1 MLTRRSFVGTAAAA
15 MLGPVGA
22 GASGPAPV
30 LIETIIDNGGT
41 VTEDGAADLSRNLL
55 AGLASAPGRA
65 FRNARIDLILSS
77 RPYTV
82 WSGTPDDLNAQGY
95 QVLDLVALTEHCSDL
110 GRAFDQADQNL
121 RVGRPASA
129 HLFICSPLI
138 DAPYPCDSGPGI
150 TLPQPV
156 PADLPLARMVL
167 ERNVRTLGIFGVHP
181 AQEQVW
187 TDHLEET
194 GLLARAQDGRLDLRF
209 LGFSQSRAFLAR
221 HRLFG
226 REG

>member
-1 MLTRRSFVGTAAAA
+1 MLTRRSFLGGAAAA
-15 MLGPVGA
+15 LAPAGA
-22 GASGPAPV
+22 GATGPASV
-30 LIETIIDNGGT
+30 LIETIIDTGGT
-41 VTEDGAADLSRNLL
+41 VTEDGAADLNRDLL
-55 AGLASAPGRA
+55 AGLAALPGRA
-65 FRNARIDLILSS
+65 FRDARIDLMTTS

-82 WSGTPDDLNAQGY
+82 WSGTSDDLNAQGY
-95 QVLDLVALTEHCSDL
+95 QVLDLVALTEHCADL

-121 RVGRPASA
+121 RVGRPESA
-129 HLFICSPLI
+129 HLFVCSPLI
-138 DAPYPCDSGPGI
+138 NAPYPCDTGPGI

-156 PADLPLARMVL
+156 PPALPLAGMVE

-194 GLLARAQDGRLDLRF
+194 GLLARARDGRLDLRF
-209 LGFSQSRAFLAR
+209 LGFSQSRSFLAR
-221 HRLFG
+221 HRLFE